1 MTALRLLLK
10 AWKGIAHKI
19 ANFQARLILSL
30 FYYLILTPFALRVK
44 IFSDP
49 LQLKRFRGWMSRDR
63 TDADPF
69 EMARRQY

>member
-10 AWKGIAHKI
+10 AWKSIAHKI

-30 FYYLILTPFALRVK
+30 FYFIAVAPFALRVK

-49 LQLKRFRGWMSRDR
+49 LQLKRFRGWIARDR
-63 TDADPF
+63 TDADPLA
-69 EMARRQY
+69 MARRQY